1 MWLYRVMDGVRAKLL
16 NIEESDSKTSE
27 ERRLTVESIAKMRS
41 MIQKETK
48 LSNEELNLIKEFY
61 DREIMG
67 RDGKYV
73 LKVLNKMLRQ
83 IKKKTLS

>member
-48 LSNEELNLIKEFY
+48 LSNDELNLIKEFY

-73 LKVLNKMLRQ
+73 LKVLNKMFRQ
-83 IKKKTLS
+83 IKNKTLR